1 MNNKHFMEKNNL
13 EEKFKKTQST
23 SSPGAL
29 GEDVNRRKSKETVE
43 KDNNKTSKEEGLNE
57 ERSVGSAGAFEGL
70 ENTGD
75 G

>member
-1 MNNKHFMEKNNL
+1 MAENKD
-13 EEKFKKTQST
+13 EKFKETQST

-29 GEDVNRRKSKETVE
+29 GEDANRNKKQSEKPIG
-43 KDNNKTSKEEGLNE
+43 KDNNKTAKEEGLNE
-57 ERSVGSAGAFEGL
+57 ERSAGSAGAFEGL

>member
-1 MNNKHFMEKNNL
+1 MKKDSKDNE
-13 EEKFKKTQST
+13 FKKTQST

-29 GEDVNRRKSKETVE
+29 GEDVNRKKRRPEKPIG
-43 KDNNKTSKEEGLNE
+43 KDNTKTSKEEGLNQR
-57 ERSVGSAGAFEGL
+57 RSTGNAGAFEGL

>member
-1 MNNKHFMEKNNL
+1 MNNNDKEK
-13 EEKFKKTQST
+13 EFKKTQST

-29 GEDVNRRKSKETVE
+29 GEDANRNKRQSEE
-43 KDNNKTSKEEGLNE
+43 PIGKDNIKTSQEEGLNE
-57 ERSVGSAGAFEGL
+57 EQSAGNAGAFEGL

>member
-1 MNNKHFMEKNNL
+1 MNNNDKEK
-13 EEKFKKTQST
+13 EFKKTQST

-29 GEDVNRRKSKETVE
+29 GEDANRNKRQSEKPIG
-43 KDNNKTSKEEGLNE
+43 KDNIKTSKEEGLNE
-57 ERSVGSAGAFEGL
+57 ERSAGNAGAFEGL